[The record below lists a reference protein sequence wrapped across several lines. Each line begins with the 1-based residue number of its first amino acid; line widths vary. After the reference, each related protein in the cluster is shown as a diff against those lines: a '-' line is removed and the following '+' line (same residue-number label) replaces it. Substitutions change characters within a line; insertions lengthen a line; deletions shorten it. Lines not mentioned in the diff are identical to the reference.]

1 MANNAI
7 LQTYGDTSVK
17 QDVNAFV
24 ELITAVESWFLNN
37 LGKTQAYGPIHQTQ
51 VDTLPAAA
59 SLAVEE
65 GQELTETAVSTPTL
79 IPNIIQ
85 HVARTFSV
93 SDVQRKVAHFNGEDM
108 LAYQTV
114 KAGKELGNA
123 LEFDLIRSVL
133 VSGVSGTTPK
143 MKGIVVAISKST
155 NTTAHSSGTVLSAS
169 IINGLMKANWDN
181 SNGTVA
187 TELFMGSFLRNTVDG
202 FTQKSNTIVSV
213 PATEIMNQVDVYNTS
228 FGRINVHVHRRIQL
242 ASSGGGIGAD
252 STGRLLFVNPEYL
265 KIAYLNPIYMLD
277 LAKTGAADKKAFVCD
292 LTLEVRNQDVHQN
305 ATGFDID

>member
-1 MANNAI
+1 MASEI
-7 LQTYGDTSVK
+7 LKTYGDTSIRE
-17 QDVNAFV
+17 DVNSFV
-24 ELITAVESWFLNN
+24 ELITALEAWFLNN
-37 LGKTQAYGPIHQTQ
+37 LGKSQAYGPVHQTQ

-59 SLAVEE
+59 SLAVQE
-65 GQELTETAVSTPTL
+65 GEDLTATSTLVPTL
-79 IPNIIQ
+79 LPNIVQ
-85 HVARTFSV
+85 HVARTFHV

-114 KAGKELGNA
+114 KAGKEIGNA

-143 MKGIVVAISKST
+143 MKGIVQAISKST
-155 NTTAHSSGTVLSAS
+155 NTTVHSSGTVLSAS

-187 TELFMGSFLRNTVDG
+187 TDVFMGSFNRNTVDG
-202 FTQKSNTIVSV
+202 FTQKSNSLVQF
-213 PATEIMNQVDVYNTS
+213 PATEILNTVDMYQTS
-228 FGRINVHVHRRIQL
+228 FGRIAVHVHRRVYL
-242 ASSGGGIGAD
+242 SSSGGGIGAD

-265 KIAYLNPIYMLD
+265 KIAYLNPIYLID
-277 LAKTGAADKKAFVCD
+277 LAKTGAADKKAFVTD
-292 LTLEVRNQDVHQN
+292 LTVEVKNQDVHQN